1 MGQQKVAHQNWETLD
16 TIFTTESL
24 RDVYLYLASFLIQAL
39 SNHWSEIMWEEKT
52 YGRGPSP
59 LRLVQN
65 TVHQGSKS
73 HLLSLE
79 DGSTSSQEK
88 NDALPYT

>member
-1 MGQQKVAHQNWETLD
+1 M
-16 TIFTTESL
+16 I
-24 RDVYLYLASFLIQAL
+24 RDVYVDRKKVSNLASFLLQAL
-39 SNHWSEIMWEEKT
+39 FIHSLEIMQEGKT
-52 YGRGPSP
+52 YRPPGPST

-73 HLLSLE
+73 HLLSVE

-88 NDALPYT
+88 NDATALYLVR